1 MIVVHIVTTAA
12 ASGSVKQDKAMAN
25 CDCKWASANSCAPHS
40 NDDSRCWVV
49 CCSGEEARRRAAVNS
64 AWTNRAPHEREG
76 RKWACCNEVI
86 IPTLA
91 CNRQARFRLQLTVS
105 LRHTYL
111 ITAPVLL
118 SSPSLALA
126 WPA

>member
-76 RKWACCNEVI
+76 FEVG
-86 IPTLA
+86 L
-91 CNRQARFRLQLTVS
+91 LQRSYHPHPGLQQTS
-105 LRHTYL
+105 AFQ
-111 ITAPVLL
+111 IAADSFP
-118 SSPSLALA
+118 SSPHVPHHTSLAV
-126 WPA
+126 